1 MLHSFPEWKSVMAG
15 TWPGAGTGATSQ
27 TQAQISRIQEVLQH
41 AGAAADAC
49 RLPLAAA
56 RMSAAYAAQ
65 TWAAGLLSAQEVL
78 TAALDTDAEDT
89 PARTVA
95 AAAVLC
101 VANLCCAAGRPAAA
115 AHAAYAALQLLDTA
129 APAADPHT
137 AGLQAALTATAHTR
151 VIAAAASAA
160 AIGAPHVHP
169 VPVYEAAQ
177 EALAEVAR
185 LAHAHPELHML
196 AEVAQLGSAQAATAL
211 ASYAYAAGLQ
221 KPDSAARVP
230 LQGSIERLQWLA
242 GVDEPED
249 GQPVTAQLLV
259 DAIEHEVVEWP
270 HAELSGQV
278 DAPAADPEFVR
289 ADEVNVDD
297 LAAAALDL
305 LPDAA
310 SDEDA
315 ERLPGWQVLSTAGV
329 HYAVGR
335 MQLSRALAECG
346 WRHGDQLQAA
356 MQGNESAA
364 DAEPQVPVPVDKQ
377 AGIQAACEVLQ
388 AVLAAQ
394 SKHAEL
400 FEKDLYARGLLAST
414 LAQLGLAHHAMG
426 SAVTAEGL
434 YRSAIDSFRDTQAEL
449 TKRGADGA
457 VLAPPIARNW
467 AQAVGGYGALLA
479 QWDKRAG
486 EAQRVVRTGIPAVD
500 AVLAA
505 AGCEGVHRAAV
516 DGIVGPWRWGPVH
529 ATLPDLALL

>member
-1 MLHSFPEWKSVMAG
+1 MAG
-15 TWPGAGTGATSQ
+15 TWPGAGTSATSQ
-27 TQAQISRIQEVLQH
+27 AQAQISRIREVLQH
-41 AGAAADAC
+41 AGSITDSVA
-49 RLPLAAA
+49 LPLAAA
-56 RMSAAYAAQ
+56 QMSAAYASQ
-65 TWAAGLLSAQEVL
+65 TWATGLLSAQDVL
-78 TAALDTDAEDT
+78 TAALDTDAADIS
-89 PARTVA
+89 ARTMA
-95 AAAVLC
+95 AATVLC

-115 AHAAYAALQLLDTA
+115 AHAAYAALQLLDTSA
-129 APAADPHT
+129 EPPDSHT
-137 AGLQAALTATAHTR
+137 AGLQAALTAAAHTR
-151 VIAAAASAA
+151 VIAAAAGAA

-185 LAHAHPELHML
+185 LAHEHPELHML

-221 KPDSAARVP
+221 KPDSTARVP
-230 LQGSIERLQWLA
+230 LQGSIERLAWLA
-242 GVDEPED
+242 GIDEPAD

-259 DAIEHEVVEWP
+259 DSIEHEVVEWP

-278 DAPAADPEFVR
+278 DAPAVDLEFVQ
-289 ADEVNVDD
+289 AEEVNVDD
-297 LAAAALDL
+297 LAAAALEL

-310 SDEDA
+310 TDA
-315 ERLPGWQVLSTAGV
+315 GADSVPDWQVLSTAGV
-329 HYAVGR
+329 HYAIGR

-356 MQGNESAA
+356 MRGNEAAA
-364 DAEPQVPVPVDKQ
+364 DAEPQIPVPVDQ
-377 AGIQAACEVLQ
+377 QSGIQAACEVLQ

-400 FEKDLYARGLLAST
+400 FEKDWYARGLLAST

-434 YRSAIDSFRDTQAEL
+434 YRSAIDSFRDAQAEL
-449 TKRGADGA
+449 TKRGAEGA
-457 VLAPPIARNW
+457 VLPPPVARNW

-500 AVLAA
+500 TVLAA
-505 AGCEGVHRAAV
+505 AGCDAVHRAAV
-516 DGIVGPWRWGPVH
+516 DGIVGPWRWGAVH